1 MAKNLCYQMTSS
13 IENAL
18 SLGEDKHSAKSQHTN
33 PHKIYSYASRKEMI
47 DLSHDFSNYLKANFP
62 EIRMVRDI
70 NVKHINDY
78 LSSKDKLTQ
87 TSIQQY
93 SARLNKLELCCNK
106 KFGLSLD
113 WRTGREIPVQHKEQ
127 IRNVVFSDK
136 QIQGIE
142 KYLETK
148 KDCYSKSA
156 YYLAKAFSLRAAS
169 VVKLQVR
176 DVDLVNMKLHIHED
190 KGKRSRD
197 LDIRPAEIEMLKNMI
212 NGKNPTDRL
221 IPLRSDSICAYLNRV
236 CKILGYTNITDAKT
250 SYHCLRKYSITQY
263 YKEQEKIVGPKRAEQ
278 LASIRLGHGEDRK
291 DIIDRYI
298 FR

>member
-1 MAKNLCYQMTSS
+1 MTSS

-18 SLGEDKHSAKSQHTN
+18 ALGEDKHSSKKQHN
-33 PHKIYSYASRKEMI
+33 DPHKIYSYASRKEMI
-47 DLSHDFSNYLKANFP
+47 DIAHDFSKYMKSYFP
-62 EIRMVRDI
+62 EVRMVRDI
-70 NVKHINDY
+70 QVQHINHY
-78 LSSKDKLTQ
+78 LASKDKLTQ
-87 TSIQQY
+87 ASINQY

-113 WRTGREIPVQHKEQ
+113 WRTGREIPVQQREQ
-127 IRNVVFSDK
+127 IRKVVFTDK

-142 KYLETK
+142 KYLENK

-169 VVKLQVR
+169 VVKIQVR
-176 DVDLVNMKLHIHED
+176 DIDFVNMKLHIHED

-197 LDIRPAEIEMLKNMI
+197 LDIRPQDIEMLKNLI
-212 NGKNPTDRL
+212 AGRSGTDRL

-236 CKILGYTNITDAKT
+236 CKVLGYTNITNAKT

-263 YKEQEKIVGPKRAEQ
+263 FKEQEKIYGTKRAEQ

-291 DIIDRYI
+291 DIINRYI
-298 FR
+298 FI

>member
-18 SLGEDKHSAKSQHTN
+18 SLGEDKHSAKRQNTN
-33 PHKIYSYASRKEMI
+33 QTKIYSYASRKDMM
-47 DLSHDFSNYLKANFP
+47 DFAHDFSKYIKTNFP
-62 EIRMVRDI
+62 EVRMVRDI

-78 LSSKDKLTQ
+78 LLSKDKLTQ
-87 TSIQQY
+87 ASIQQY
-93 SARLNKLELCCNK
+93 VSRLNKLELCCNK

-113 WRTGREIPVQHKEQ
+113 WRNGREIPVQHKEQ
-127 IRNVVFSDK
+127 IRNIVFTDK

-148 KDCYSKSA
+148 KDCYSKYA
-156 YYLAKAFSLRAAS
+156 YYLAKAFSLRASS
-169 VVKLQVR
+169 VVKIQVR

-197 LDIRPAEIEMLKNMI
+197 LDIRPTEVEMLRKLIIDKNA
-212 NGKNPTDRL
+212 TDRL
-221 IPLRSDSICAYLNRV
+221 IPLRSDSICAYLNRI
-236 CKILGYTNITDAKT
+236 CKVLGYTNITNAKT

-263 YKEQEKIVGPKRAEQ
+263 YKEQEKMVGYKKAEQ
-278 LASIRLGHGEDRK
+278 LASIRLGHGKDRK
-291 DIIDRYI
+291 DIIDRYL